1 MAKFS
6 WALLNDSIVEWFW
19 LIELFSVLGSIL
31 IGVSVWLCGPAG
43 AVPESR
49 VHHISRA
56 IIKKRLP
63 WTIQIG
69 LVLNVLM
76 DLDGSLFGEFR

>member
-1 MAKFS
+1 MTNFS
-6 WALLNDSIVEWFW
+6 WALLNNSIVEWFW
-19 LIELFSVLGSIL
+19 LIELFSVLSSIL
-31 IGVSVWLCGPAG
+31 ISVSVWFGGPAG
-43 AVPESR
+43 AIPESR

-63 WTIQIG
+63 WAIQIG